1 MNPVTFKR
9 RENEIGHA
17 VEKLAKKSC
26 KTAMSEVKCCHQK
39 GCKININAKVSK
51 FGFLDG
57 PGVIII
63 IVIIIIIIVIFIM
76 LFLLYPVDFNN
87 LVKEIYVKFN

>member
-17 VEKLAKKSC
+17 VEKVAKKSC

-39 GCKININAKVSK
+39 ECKININA
-51 FGFLDG
+51 
-57 PGVIII
+57 
-63 IVIIIIIIVIFIM
+63 
-76 LFLLYPVDFNN
+76 
-87 LVKEIYVKFN
+87 

>member
-9 RENEIGHA
+9 RENEIEHA
-17 VEKLAKKSC
+17 VEKVAKKSC
-26 KTAMSEVKCCHQK
+26 KTAMLDVKCCHQK

-51 FGFLDG
+51 FGFLDV

-63 IVIIIIIIVIFIM
+63 IVIIIIRVIFIM
-76 LFLLYPVDFNN
+76 LFLLYLVDFKN
-87 LVKEIYVKFN
+87 LVKEIYVKLN